1 MNQQTIQLDVRQ
13 ADERYFEAL
22 DAERAKVLRKRIRW
36 YAIVAVILMI
46 MGALAEILDI
56 LGHASPD
63 HETSSAV
70 LCLSDVA
77 LIALYGGGIGYL
89 SSRRPDRRRLVSMLT
104 VLTIAAMAIAMPF
117 EVIADWARTDTWA
130 NGETGDMSRI
140 NTMFRSVNAFGM
152 FFCLACMLVPMKP
165 KESGRIAAGCAVI
178 FAAVIG
184 LMRRLPP
191 QPTMTLS
198 GLFLVY
204 SAVGIGWSWWRYRAF
219 DFYFKAENL
228 RDRYNDLSGEVKEI
242 SAELTQARKFHEAL
256 FPAEI
261 VTGPLQVSYQYEPMR
276 EIGGDF
282 LYVNS
287 EPGGAATVV
296 LIDVSGHGIPAA
308 LAVNRLH
315 GELQRFFSHY
325 SAPTGESGLPGHLLM
340 NLNTYAC
347 AALSPQAVF
356 ATALVLRAQPGSG
369 GSGGNGG
376 KLEWASAGHPP
387 AFLRRASGES
397 EELGSTAIM
406 LGVVG
411 ADSFDAAARQTKLDV
426 GDLVLAYTDGAMEAR
441 DGEGRD
447 FTLGRILEV
456 IRSSSK
462 PENASG
468 AVASAVRDAVVRH
481 RRGKPSDD
489 TLIVEVRCTS
499 VVAPKAELASSN
511 A

>member
-1 MNQQTIQLDVRQ
+1 MSEANVQLDVRQ

-36 YAIVAVILMI
+36 YAIVAVVLMI
-46 MGALAEILDI
+46 MGALGNILDI
-56 LGHASPD
+56 LGHESPD

-70 LCLSDVA
+70 LCLSDLA

-89 SSRRPDRRRLVSMLT
+89 ARRRPDRRGLVSMLT

-152 FFCLACMLVPMKP
+152 FFCLACVLVPMKP

-184 LMRRLPP
+184 LMLRLPVR
-191 QPTMTLS
+191 PTMTLS

-261 VTGPLQVSYQYEPMR
+261 TTGPLQMSYQYEPMR

-325 SAPTGESGLPGHLLM
+325 PTPTGESGLPGHLLM

-356 ATALVLRAQPGSG
+356 ATALVLRAQPG
-369 GSGGNGG
+369 NGG
-376 KLEWASAGHPP
+376 TLEWASAGHPP
-387 AFLRRASGES
+387 AFLRRTSGES

-411 ADSFDAAARQTKLDV
+411 ADTFDAAPRQTKLDI

-447 FTLGRILEV
+447 FTMGRILEV
-456 IRSSSK
+456 MQAGK
-462 PENASG
+462 PEGASG
-468 AVASAVRDAVVRH
+468 TVASAVRDAVVRH

-489 TLIVEVRCTS
+489 TLIVEVRCAG
-499 VVAPKAELASSN
+499 VAAAKDELASSS